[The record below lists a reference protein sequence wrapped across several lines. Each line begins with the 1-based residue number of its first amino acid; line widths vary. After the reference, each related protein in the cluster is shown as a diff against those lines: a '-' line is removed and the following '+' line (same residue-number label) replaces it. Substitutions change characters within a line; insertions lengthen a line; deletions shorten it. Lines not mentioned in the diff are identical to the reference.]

1 MKTDNEYSGSVLSP
15 EEEVRLRN
23 LATGFIEGIVSEKD
37 ILRLLHEF
45 RKTRQASAEFHGEA
59 SLPEPMTV
67 SADDARSPAEPE
79 AVPLPTAAAGNSVFQ
94 GKDSAG
100 QKENSICETVLTEAS
115 VSEDIHGKGK
125 ESLSGKNWSTSE
137 LITGKL
143 LTGVGAA
150 VFLAIG
156 FVLAARNI
164 HWSFGPA
171 GKFIGMLLFSLAA
184 IVWGLFFGRKRE
196 SLSRDLSSSDVFRV
210 TVAGTGFTLL
220 YVTMS
225 LGCFYFDLLPPWVWM
240 PFLLCWCLT
249 MLWASVYR
257 HHVFSLLAQLGI
269 MVSLPI
275 AESSFAGSTEL
286 HVLMAFAAQIPFHAY
301 GFFRKQPVVCYN
313 SAVSF
318 LILFIAVVSGEFFGT
333 VPFPAGDLLPG
344 IGVLLSGAVI
354 GFLAICGA
362 TGRLGETENKG
373 YILFCSVLNTFAF
386 AGLTVLVT
394 VMTHGLLHGMTA
406 AEAAVITAIYAADY
420 FLIERSRN
428 VSTSVCPV
436 YGETARGFMAEM
448 LPVWIVAVIAIMPEL
463 VILAPVLAVFHAVY
477 DCFSRKGGSYFQAF
491 LYFAVFS
498 VHCICRD
505 GLIFPDSVT
514 PAVWKA
520 VFTILVF
527 GVSVYALKLQSG
539 TEKCEIAI
547 DKAEPFRTEGDA
559 YTCRETP
566 GADGNNGD
574 VMSVSREYA
583 EKDGLR
589 TGLILMVAALLLSF
603 VYGNFRMLAG
613 MAGDSGILFL
623 FSPAILVV
631 SGILVIAETY
641 RLLTASGGTLQSLV
655 DRFFFGSDGAE
666 SLSVNVGRL
675 TAMLLSGFVT
685 CVCISSGPDGIPAP
699 VSSSDVLLNT
709 GIIIGLSLMLSCP
722 ASGFFR
728 GKGGWKPYAAV
739 SLPGIVCI
747 ASAVIGF
754 SAGFLFRPVSSW
766 PFFCVLFLALVY
778 DLVLPRMS
786 NGALRFAKGIFCL
799 NTVAAVLFYFNYADY
814 SSVLSELDGSAV
826 AAWSVWGL
834 YTVILGYFCFAE
846 VVRSGIRNAG
856 GLSLAAVSLTVFLCL
871 TSYGLLRTGAVP
883 VMILYPLALAFYAVW
898 YRTRVPFL
906 RTLALVLF
914 TMAVFFMYGFHYQD
928 LSPEVQ
934 KFFNTVHFILI
945 GQGIQSLFSKKRAG
959 MRLLMH
965 LGMLCIPVLSA
976 HVLGR
981 GWAEFP
987 MYWWM
992 VLAAVALF
1000 GIIKR
1005 DSASIPAGIVLVY
1018 FFGYGD
1024 LSPVLTDIFNTG
1036 VIVYLILRILFAG
1049 KSHVAHHAA
1058 YTLGVAVVS
1067 SVAVRIAEHAGGA
1080 GAYPVTWSAVIA
1092 LCMLLACWNMR
1103 WNAVLAGARNLWEE
1117 SWGILD
1123 GSVSVRRGIYPLAAI
1138 ILAYFNYYGVMTADM
1153 QAWFNTLSLI
1163 SCSLLLLLWFRENTI
1178 ILRSATF
1185 MLLLAFWVFHVTDGF
1200 QVLNFIAGVMNGELK
1215 SSYEVGNFPVIWWAV
1230 LPAYAVMAAVLKRPL
1245 YMLAAI
1251 LLVYLVYYTGF
1262 TENVRIFFNFASYA
1276 TVCMLAQFTHKGKKE
1291 AYMPYFLSIMTVTVV
1306 LAGFNSFS
1314 HTPWAMLLPVIFGTA
1329 AGLVRNDWTMSASAM
1344 LSAVFMTL
1352 ALSFGLQGYAVY
1364 AVIITI
1370 PVMICISS
1378 ACFRN
1383 GEITDGWI
1391 YFPAFLVPYAIG
1403 FTMAAA
1409 LSLPSVTAGSRVVSS
1424 LMTHDGSGNLPY
1436 CVLLLIYG
1444 GFLLFKWRRTSVSAD
1459 DVTHLSGSRI
1469 SGSVGTMSESFF
1481 VNTDSDNVG
1490 RHVMPLFGR
1499 LCLTMILTGTFGGVL
1514 AGLGALAGKPWDIML
1529 FMTGCG
1535 VGLLVLTLLRFEEFS
1550 DDYAQRSRLSP
1561 DTHGFVIPD
1570 AHTAGFILRKFFYVI
1585 SFTGIVCT
1593 TCIILCEDS
1602 VHRLSGFLCATLFY
1616 FLTVPM
1622 MFRSGSLRLFK
1633 TYYCILKF
1641 FVFIYV
1647 AEAVFGIHH
1656 GVVLTVS
1663 WLLGATVLLFAGF
1676 RFNNVAM
1683 RRSGLVAC
1691 MLCVMKLLLV
1701 DISYRGDLTKALA
1714 FMAAGI
1720 ILLGAC
1726 FVYNYFSRTMD
1737 DDGKN

>member
-1 MKTDNEYSGSVLSP
+1 MKTDNEYGCPVLSP
-15 EEEVRLRN
+15 EEEERLRN
-23 LATGFIEGIVSEKD
+23 LATGFIEGIVSERD
-37 ILRLLHEF
+37 ILGLLHEF
-45 RKTRQASAEFHGEA
+45 RNTRRAAAEIHASERQSEPVTA
-59 SLPEPMTV
+59 S
-67 SADDARSPAEPE
+67 SDDACPAVERKDM
-79 AVPLPTAAAGNSVFQ
+79 PLPKAGDDDSVFRERDRV
-94 GKDSAG
+94 GE
-100 QKENSICETVLTEAS
+100 KENLTCETVSTEAS
-115 VSEDIHGKGK
+115 ASEDVHGNVEK
-125 ESLSGKNWSTSE
+125 SFSQKNWSTSE

-156 FVLAARNI
+156 FVLIARNI
-164 HWSFGPA
+164 HWSFGPT
-171 GKFIGMLLFSLAA
+171 GKFIGMLLFSIAA
-184 IVWGLFFGRKRE
+184 TVWGLFFGRKRE
-196 SLSRDLSSSDVFRV
+196 EGGRDLSSSDVFRV

-220 YVTMS
+220 YVTVS

-240 PFLLCWCLT
+240 PFLLSWCLT
-249 MLWASVYR
+249 MLWASVFR

-269 MVSLPI
+269 LVSIPI
-275 AESSFAGSTEL
+275 VENSFSGSMEL
-286 HVLMAFAAQIPFHAY
+286 HVLMAFAAQIPFHVY

-313 SAVSF
+313 SVVSF
-318 LILFIAVVSGEFFGT
+318 LILFIAVAYGEFLGNG
-333 VPFPAGDLLPG
+333 PFPAGEPLPG

-354 GFLAICGA
+354 GLLAIHGA
-362 TGRLGETENKG
+362 SGKFGETENEG
-373 YILFCSVLNTFAF
+373 YILLCSVLNTFAF

-406 AEAAVITAIYAADY
+406 AEAAVITAVYAADY
-420 FLIERSRN
+420 FLLERSRN
-428 VSTSVCPV
+428 IPSSVSTR
-436 YGETARGFMAEM
+436 YGEAARGFMAEM
-448 LPVWIVAVIAIMPEL
+448 LPLWIVGVVAILPEL

-477 DCFSRKGGSYFQAF
+477 DGFSRKSRSYFHAF

-520 VFTILVF
+520 GFTILVF
-527 GVSVYALKLQSG
+527 GVSLYAVKLQSG
-539 TEKCEIAI
+539 TEIGETAAG
-547 DKAEPFRTEGDA
+547 KAEPSGSAGSTA
-559 YTCRETP
+559 ACRENP
-566 GADGNNGD
+566 GADGNAGD
-574 VMSVSREYA
+574 VTGLAGEHTER
-583 EKDGLR
+583 DGLR
-589 TGLILMVAALLLSF
+589 TGLILMVSALLLSF
-603 VYGNFRMLAG
+603 VYGNFRMLSG
-613 MAGDSGILFL
+613 MAGDRELLFL
-623 FSPAILVV
+623 ISPAILVV
-631 SGILVIAETY
+631 SGVLVIAETY

-655 DRFFFGSDGAE
+655 ERFFSGSDGAE

-685 CVCISSGPDGIPAP
+685 CVCISSGPDGIPVP

-739 SLPGIVCI
+739 SLPGTVCI

-786 NGALRFAKGIFCL
+786 NGALRFAKGLFCL

-846 VVRSGIRNAG
+846 VVRTGIKNAG
-856 GLSLAAVSLTVFLCL
+856 GLSVAAVSLTVFLCL

-883 VMILYPLALAFYAVW
+883 VMILYPLSLAIYAVW
-898 YRTRVPFL
+898 HRTGVPFL

-914 TMAVFFMYGFHYQD
+914 TMAVFFMYGFHYQN

-945 GQGIQSLFSKKRAG
+945 GQGIQSLFSGKRAG
-959 MRLLMH
+959 VRLLMH
-965 LGMLCIPVLSA
+965 LGMLGIPVLSA
-976 HVLGR
+976 LVLGR
-981 GWAEFP
+981 EWCEFP

-992 VLAAVALF
+992 VFAATVLF

-1005 DSASIPAGIVLVY
+1005 DSSSIPAGIVLVY

-1058 YTLGVAVVS
+1058 YTLGVVVVS

-1103 WNAVLAGARNLWEE
+1103 WNTVLAGARNRWEE
-1117 SWGILD
+1117 SWGIWD
-1123 GSVSVRRGIYPLAAI
+1123 GTVSVRRGIYPLAAI

-1153 QAWFNTLSLI
+1153 QAWFNTLSLV

-1185 MLLLAFWVFHVTDGF
+1185 MLLIAFWGLHLTYGVRG
-1200 QVLNFIAGVMNGELK
+1200 LNIISMVMNGEFKL
-1215 SSYEVGNFPVIWWAV
+1215 SYEAGNFPVIWWAV
-1230 LPAYAVMAAVLKRPL
+1230 LSAYAIMAVGFKRPL
-1245 YMLAAI
+1245 YLLAGL

-1403 FTMAAA
+1403 FTMAAT
-1409 LSLPSVTAGSRVVSS
+1409 LSLPSVTAGSRAVSS

-1481 VNTDSDNVG
+1481 VNTDSDNLG

-1514 AGLGALAGKPWDIML
+1514 AGLGAIAGKPWDIML

-1550 DDYAQRSRLSP
+1550 DDYAQRARLSP

-1602 VHRLSGFLCATLFY
+1602 VHRLSGLLCATLFY

-1633 TYYCILKF
+1633 TYYCVLKF